1 MKRIGLVL
9 LSFCMVVSCS
19 DDPSDEQSAIDSSGL
34 VGTNM
39 KLVGID
45 SFTVAMATFK
55 IDSFP
60 VSPNRILAGRYV
72 DPEFGVVETK
82 SYLSFYPLDYDIDE
96 NTVFD
101 SLVLN
106 LPYDGYYYNDTLK
119 RQKLFV
125 REVTRVIKPDG
136 NQTSFYN
143 TSVLPVGNVV
153 GQKSFS
159 PRISRD
165 SLTIRLSDAFGAQLF
180 ERMANDQINEVEQFR
195 ERYKGFQI
203 AADPSDDAA
212 IVGYNLSGT
221 YMRLYFSDESGTDDA
236 SRYVDFKYTSV
247 NGLPATFNSFLS
259 DRTGTLL
266 SALSG
271 NELELPTQ
279 QTQKKAYMQA
289 GTGIVLK
296 VAIPHIRTIRYLNDG
311 NGVIYS
317 ATLTIGVKWD
327 NTRSLPD
334 YVNVYIGNANNRLN
348 NPVLENGELLA
359 VPFTKINGEFN
370 EYQLNIPMKTYLKS
384 LVNNPNIE
392 NYGLLLVPYST
403 DATVSRAVFTGPEV
417 SQKTKLRLVYALFN

>member
-1 MKRIGLVL
+1 MKRIGIGL
-9 LSFCMVVSCS
+9 LSCILIVSCS
-19 DDPSDEQSAIDSSGL
+19 EDQSDGLSAIDSSGL

-39 KLVGID
+39 KLIAID
-45 SFTVAMATFK
+45 SFTVSMATFK
-55 IDSFP
+55 IDSLAQY
-60 VSPNRILAGRYV
+60 SNRILAGRYL
-72 DPEFGVVETK
+72 DPDFGVVETK

-101 SLVLN
+101 SIVLN
-106 LPYDGYYYNDTLK
+106 LPYDGYFYNDTLK
-119 RQKLFV
+119 RQKLV
-125 REVTRVIKPDG
+125 IREVTEAIKPAH
-136 NQTSFYN
+136 NQTFFYN
-143 TSVLPVGNVV
+143 TSVLPAGDVV
-153 GQKSFS
+153 GEKSFL
-159 PRISRD
+159 PRISKD
-165 SLTIRLSDAFGAQLF
+165 SLTIKLSDAFGQDLF
-180 ERMANDQINEVEQFR
+180 GRMANDQINEVEQFR

-221 YMRLYFSDESGTDDA
+221 YMRLYFSDASGTDDA

-247 NGLPATFNSFLS
+247 NGLPAAFNSFLF

-289 GTGIVLK
+289 GSGIVVK

-327 NTRSLPD
+327 NARSLPG

-370 EYQLNIPMKTYLKS
+370 EYELNIPMKTYLKA
-384 LVNNPNIE
+384 LLNNPNLE
-392 NYGLLLVPYST
+392 NHGLLLVPHYM
-403 DATVSRAVFTGPEV
+403 DATVSRALFVGPEIT
-417 SQKTKLRLVYALFN
+417 QKTKLRLVYAIFN